1 MKRKIVG
8 LILAGILVV
17 TSFSGCSQ
25 KNGTDNSGS
34 ESDEVTV
41 INYPTFQIGVN
52 TSAPLVEK
60 LVEGFNKEYEGKYK
74 INIEEVPGDANYT
87 DKIKALLSAN
97 QLPDVVYGAGYSLL
111 DLILSKNAAVDLTPY
126 LDEDSEWKGLYSKE
140 TLEFNSRDGK
150 IYAVPN
156 ESSVIGY
163 FYNKEL
169 FQKAGI
175 SEPAKTWD
183 EFFTQCDTLL
193 ANGITPLSMDTAD
206 SAWVTQ
212 LWLGMLYG
220 TSSTEAAKF
229 MNQMHPE
236 NYNMPEFEAAVA
248 KVQTMLQKYTT
259 SDANGGKYENAANN
273 FMSGKTAMMAN
284 GPWMTGDFSDTSK
297 ADEGFA
303 DKVGV
308 SVFPGNAVYQ
318 SPMEGM
324 IVTAKDEK
332 HIEAAVAMVKYFT
345 SKEAQNMGLELIG
358 LVPAMDKV
366 ELTDEIKSKY
376 PLLADLL
383 DQSITVTTKFNYLQS
398 TMYPNLNDLMSQNL
412 PMLLSGKMDAKQFCT
427 EMTNGALKNK

>member
-1 MKRKIVG
+1 MKRKIMAF
-8 LILAGILVV
+8 LLAVV
-17 TSFSGCSQ
+17 MTASCFTGCGQ
-25 KNGTDNSGS
+25 KQSASNQND
-34 ESDEVTV
+34 EEVTV

-52 TSAPLVEK
+52 TSAPFVAK
-60 LVEGFNKEYEGKYK
+60 LVEGFNKEYAGKYK

-111 DLILSKNAAVDLTPY
+111 DLILAKDAAVDLTPY
-126 LDEDSEWKGLYSKE
+126 MDKDPEWKGLFSKE
-140 TLEFNSRDGK
+140 TLDFNSRNGK

-169 FQKAGI
+169 FAKAGI
-175 SEPAKTWD
+175 KEPAKTWD
-183 EFFTQCDTLL
+183 EFFAQCDTLL
-193 ANGITPLSMDTAD
+193 AKGITPLAMDTAD

-220 TSSTEAAKF
+220 TSSKDAAAF
-229 MNQMHPE
+229 MNKMHPD

-259 SDANGGKYENAANN
+259 ADANGGKYENAANN
-273 FMSGKTAMMAN
+273 FMSGKVAMMAN
-284 GPWMTGDFSDTSK
+284 GPWMTGDFSDTTK
-297 ADEGFA
+297 ADKGFEK
-303 DKVGV
+303 KVGV
-308 SVFPGNAVYQ
+308 AVYPGNAVYQ

-324 IVTAKDEK
+324 IVTAKDPK

-345 SKEAQNMGLELIG
+345 SKSAQNTGLDLVG

-366 ELTDEIKSKY
+366 ELTDSVKQKY

-383 DQSITVTTKFNYLQS
+383 DQSKTVDTKFNYLQS

-412 PMLLSGKMDAKQFCT
+412 PMLITGKMDAKQFCT
-427 EMTNGALKNK
+427 EMTNGAMKNK